1 MQRSFED
8 VLYDRLTTDKYGR
21 WKEIF
26 GNDLLRKVCER
37 MAEEAERFYIED
49 LARLMRDLEEEI
61 SDLEYE
67 KSCLEEYSQDVTAGL
82 RP

>member
-21 WKEIF
+21 WKDIF
-26 GNDLLRKVCER
+26 GEDLLRKICER
-37 MAEEAERFYIED
+37 MASEADDYYIEGPAI
-49 LARLMRDLEEEI
+49 LILNL
-61 SDLEYE
+61 E
-67 KSCLEEYSQDVTAGL
+67 KSCIGEYSQDISVGL